1 MFKHIIFIFFMA
13 LCLLSCSSSG
23 QDDPFIPE
31 PQQVGISFGGNSG
44 SWEDANSRAG
54 EGETGLESLFTS
66 FKVWGYK
73 TKNIDGGASNNG
85 STNSSIQKVM
95 DGYLVDWNTSSND
108 WEYIGKYNASL
119 KLNQTIKYWDYSA
132 SNYQFLAYAPSNAN
146 ITTTIPNQGTDSDNA
161 STSAQS
167 TFQIPY
173 EYNSE
178 ATNRTTPYVSDL
190 WFASSTANSSTA
202 NSNPKIGD
210 QVKLTFAPVV
220 AKVRFKF
227 KYQEDQTVEIKHI
240 SFRDVRWEKD
250 TDGNLQWA
258 SASASESKTPI
269 AGTIQVIY
277 PHSNIS
283 ASTSPTIK
291 LGNIEKVAPIEFTI
305 PYEEETDKNHQTN
318 ILQKWYF
325 VPPMYDAYTQ
335 GAYTITAQVG
345 GYSTTAM
352 VPSEYMQWKAGY
364 QYTYIFKISETNNKI
379 IFAEVEVEKWDKNT
393 NYDNNGNG
401 TNDW

>member
-1 MFKHIIFIFFMA
+1 M
-13 LCLLSCSSSG
+13 
-23 QDDPFIPE
+23 
-31 PQQVGISFGGNSG
+31 GIAFGGANDI
-44 SWEDANSRAG
+44 WQDAPTTRS
-54 EGETGLESLFTS
+54 GETGLETLFTS
-66 FKVWGYK
+66 FRVWGYK
-73 TKNIDGGASNNG
+73 NYAATP
-85 STNSSIQKVM
+85 NSPQVIM
-95 DGYLVDWNTSSND
+95 DGYQVNFTQSSAGTTESNTAD
-108 WEYIGKYNASL
+108 WEYVGLTHPKHFTT
-119 KLNQTIKYWDYSA
+119 QTIKYWDYSA
-132 SNYQFLAYAPSNAN
+132 SNYQFLAYAPSDAN
-146 ITTTIPNQGTDSDNA
+146 ITTTIPNLGTDTDDT

-173 EYNSE
+173 EYNSD
-178 ATNRTTPYVSDL
+178 ATNITTPYVSDL
-190 WFASSTANSSTA
+190 WFASSTANSNASNSNGTTSNA
-202 NSNPKIGD
+202 SASNPKIGD
-210 QVKLTFAPVV
+210 QVKLTFAPVI

-227 KYQEDQTVEIKHI
+227 KYQEDQTVEIRNI

-250 TDGNLQWA
+250 TDGNLIWA
-258 SASASESKTPI
+258 STSASESKTPI
-269 AGTIQVIY
+269 AGTIQVTY

-291 LGNIEKVAPIEFTI
+291 LGNITKVAPIEFTI
-305 PYEEETDKNHQTN
+305 PYEEKADKNHQTS

-345 GYSTTAM
+345 GYSTTAV

-379 IFAEVEVEKWDKNT
+379 MFAEVEVEKWDKNT